1 MDGYQK
7 IIKEKILENYI
18 QVLIIDVES
27 DKVYKY
33 VNNNGEFTCENQSS
47 YVDYFS
53 ACKDFIYEDDVQDYI
68 DSLSISKLENSNSS
82 ITLKYKMFD
91 NKMGSYMDYTNYIS
105 LYLDN
110 GKKIIVVL
118 VSRDNNGIVYE
129 KTGQTKSDIEAKM
142 KKVIDTV
149 SLAMLK
155 IHNVVNMGNDIRTK
169 DEYINSILV
178 ALTTE
183 FPELNKSFNDN
194 AGEV

>member
-1 MDGYQK
+1 
-7 IIKEKILENYI
+7 
-18 QVLIIDVES
+18 
-27 DKVYKY
+27 
-33 VNNNGEFTCENQSS
+33 
-47 YVDYFS
+47 
-53 ACKDFIYEDDVQDYI
+53 
-68 DSLSISKLENSNSS
+68 
-82 ITLKYKMFD
+82 MFD

-194 AGEV
+194 AGEVYNSGKI